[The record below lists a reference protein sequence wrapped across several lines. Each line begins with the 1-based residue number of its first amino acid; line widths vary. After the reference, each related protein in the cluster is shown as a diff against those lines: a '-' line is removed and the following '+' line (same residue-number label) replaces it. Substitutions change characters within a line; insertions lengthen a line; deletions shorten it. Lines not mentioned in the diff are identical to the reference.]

1 MEFCVGSGQVEG
13 ARLEPTALSQRP
25 NVTQAL
31 ELSTAETHQLTS
43 YLPCILLPCTGL
55 SPSLPS
61 LPLVCLLFFFALH
74 DLHFCLPLLVTLR
87 LSFFFLSLFTFQFSS
102 RLLSAALSLTF
113 SSQSVRFGRCC
124 AAEETC
130 AKTGGAVMTRLC
142 PLSDASTSACE
153 LI

>member
-13 ARLEPTALSQRP
+13 AGPEPTALSQRP

-31 ELSTAETHQLTS
+31 ELSTAETHQPTS

-87 LSFFFLSLFTFQFSS
+87 LSFFFLSLFTFLVLFSS
-102 RLLSAALSLTF
+102 LLFSFQLHSLSL
-113 SSQSVRFGRCC
+113 SLPRVLGLAGVVLRRRP
-124 AAEETC
+124 
-130 AKTGGAVMTRLC
+130 VPRLVG
-142 PLSDASTSACE
+142 L
-153 LI
+153 